1 MQIISY
7 AKSKGVVYGRKYNKV
22 FKLDIPCSLL
32 QGNLSVV
39 SFMSGRRKQS
49 KKWVSRCMANSLADI
64 LPKKKMKILTVC
76 TGNICRSPMAEGIL
90 RAIFQAD
97 PFMTVASAG
106 THAVA
111 GNPATEFAIFAS
123 REKGIDITG
132 HSARPLDSLLISSSD
147 MILCMEPSHAEWVFS
162 IDSSIY
168 EKVYNL
174 ADFSDSDKR
183 LKSISDPY
191 GCSLRE
197 YRECF
202 DGINTCIHNFLFP
215 GKK

>member
-1 MQIISY
+1 M
-7 AKSKGVVYGRKYNKV
+7 N
-22 FKLDIPCSLL
+22 DIPH
-32 QGNLSVV
+32 
-39 SFMSGRRKQS
+39 
-49 KKWVSRCMANSLADI
+49 KKN
-64 LPKKKMKILTVC
+64 MKILTVC

-111 GNPATEFAIFAS
+111 ENPATEFAILAS
-123 REKGIDITG
+123 QEKGIDIRG
-132 HSARPLDSLLISSSD
+132 HSARPLDRLLISGSD
-147 MILCMEPSHAEWVFS
+147 IILCMEPSHVEWVLS
-162 IDSSIY
+162 IDSAIY

-174 ADFSDSDKR
+174 ADFSEVAFSGRK
-183 LKSISDPY
+183 IADPY

-202 DGINTCIHNFLFP
+202 EAINACINSFLLSV
-215 GKK
+215 KK